1 MQGTLSTRKSWFAQI
16 NWVNVKKSEAVVRR
30 CSVKKAFLKISQN
43 SQQNILLKRDSGAGV
58 FL

>member
-43 SQQNILLKRDSGAGV
+43 SQQNTGGLH
-58 FL
+58 FY